1 MTLATLVIAGD
12 ADSTGNGSN
21 GAFGNGSG
29 SGAEAVATEAAEP
42 PERRAAP
49 PPSVAGFGGAGGV
62 TGSTE
67 GGGTVADFVA
77 AAFGLRG
84 LSQRS
89 QRIPRVIAAPHM
101 KHFEAIG
108 RRLNLRSYARF
119 SCCRNVIGFAAVWRG
134 SMKQIVVIGAGTMGN
149 GIAHTAAAS
158 GFDVTLIDVGEVF
171 LERGMATISKNL
183 KRGVDKGKMTA
194 EDKQQ
199 VLDRIRATSNI
210 AAAAGADIVIEAIIE
225 NLAAKTQLFAQ
236 LDALT
241 GADCI
246 LASNTSSISITKIAA
261 ATKRPD
267 KVIGM
272 HFMNPVPVMTLVEV
286 IRGIATSDETYA
298 RVAELSKQMGKTA
311 IEVNDYPGFIS
322 NRVLMPMINEAI
334 FALFEGVATAES
346 IDGVMKL
353 GMNHPMGPLTLADF
367 IGLDVCLAIL
377 RVLEEGFGDPKY
389 RPCPLLVK
397 MVDAGW
403 LGRKS
408 ERGFYD
414 YRKT

>member
-1 MTLATLVIAGD
+1 
-12 ADSTGNGSN
+12 
-21 GAFGNGSG
+21 
-29 SGAEAVATEAAEP
+29 
-42 PERRAAP
+42 
-49 PPSVAGFGGAGGV
+49 
-62 TGSTE
+62 
-67 GGGTVADFVA
+67 
-77 AAFGLRG
+77 
-84 LSQRS
+84 
-89 QRIPRVIAAPHM
+89 M
-101 KHFEAIG
+101 KH
-108 RRLNLRSYARF
+108 
-119 SCCRNVIGFAAVWRG
+119 
-134 SMKQIVVIGAGTMGN
+134 IVVIGAGTMGN

-158 GFDVTLIDVGEVF
+158 GFDVTLIDVAEAF
-171 LERGMATISKNL
+171 LERGMSTISANL
-183 KRGVDKGKMTA
+183 QRGVDKGKMTA
-194 EDKQQ
+194 DEKQQ
-199 VLDRIRATSNI
+199 VIGRIRATSDVN
-210 AAAAGADIVIEAIIE
+210 AAANADIVIEAIIE
-225 NLAAKTQLFAQ
+225 NLAAKTELFAK
-236 LDALT
+236 LDSIT

-334 FALFEGVATAES
+334 FALFEGVATPES

-408 ERGFYD
+408 GRGFYD
-414 YRKT
+414 YRKP